1 MARAP
6 SCLDVTPTC
15 EDAVLPVVSGVLTH
29 TFVDVTT
36 SCLGVTPSCVSV
48 RSLNQPFRRFIT
60 CEDVTLPLVS
70 GCRTLVYGCH
80 TSGHGVTPSSV
91 SVAPLS
97 QSEFKFPF
105 HGVPSLLPPVRRETQ
120 PLLGV

>member
-1 MARAP
+1 MDVTA
-6 SCLDVTPTC
+6 SCLR
-15 EDAVLPVVSGVLTH
+15 
-29 TFVDVTT
+29 
-36 SCLGVTPSCVSV
+36 VTPSCVSV
-48 RSLNQPFRRFIT
+48 RSLNQPEDGFPLRRFIT

-70 GCRTLVYGCH
+70 GCHTLVYGCH

-105 HGVPSLLPPVRRETQ
+105 HGVPSPLPPVGRETQ
-120 PLLGV
+120 PPLAV